1 LHSSFP
7 RYFGQGEAR
16 SGARARPLA
25 RNDDPQKC
33 SVRTG
38 PTRRPDSTAYISD
51 IPKQKSSLISD
62 NQDCYDLPEFGKDGA
77 MLDIKMI
84 ERGLEKTGKS
94 KGGLAAAMG
103 VRPGAVSELFSGIR
117 LIKASEIQPI
127 VDYLE
132 LNSVPIMGRVG
143 AGAVIE
149 PEHEQVPPEGLGEVE
164 LPFPLSE
171 ETIAFEVAG
180 DSMLPK
186 YENGDIIV
194 VFREQRH
201 PVSNFYGEEAVVRL
215 KTGERY
221 LKTIERGKSATQ
233 VNLTSFN
240 AKPINGVKLEWI
252 GEIWVTLPRGQIER
266 LRAKAAARARKAAKA
281 ASK

>member
-1 LHSSFP
+1 
-7 RYFGQGEAR
+7 
-16 SGARARPLA
+16 
-25 RNDDPQKC
+25 
-33 SVRTG
+33 
-38 PTRRPDSTAYISD
+38 
-51 IPKQKSSLISD
+51 
-62 NQDCYDLPEFGKDGA
+62 
-77 MLDIKMI
+77 MI

-94 KGGLAAAMG
+94 KGGLAIAMG
-103 VRPGAVSELFSGIR
+103 VRAGAVSEILSGIR
-117 LIKASEIQPI
+117 LIKASEIQLI
-127 VDYLE
+127 TDYLE
-132 LNSVPIMGRVG
+132 LNRVPIMGRVG

-149 PEHEQVPPEGLGEVE
+149 PEYEQVPPEGLGEIE
-164 LPFPLSE
+164 LPFPIAE

-201 PVSNFYGEEAVVRL
+201 PASSFYGEEAAVRL

-221 LKTIERGKSATQ
+221 LKTIERGKSASL

-252 GEIWVTLPRGQIER
+252 GEICVTLPRGQIAR
-266 LRAKAAARARKAAKA
+266 LRAKAAGRARKAAKA
-281 ASK
+281 GRPHEK